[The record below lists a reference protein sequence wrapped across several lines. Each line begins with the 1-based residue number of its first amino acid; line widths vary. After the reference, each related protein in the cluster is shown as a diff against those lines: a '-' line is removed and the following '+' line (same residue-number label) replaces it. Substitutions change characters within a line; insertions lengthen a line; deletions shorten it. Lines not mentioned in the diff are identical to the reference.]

1 MSEQDMRHLREKL
14 LERRRDIFKWVQGFE
29 SDWRALSEREIEMEE
44 EAQKSDLSSLYDQL
58 DERSTEELAEI
69 DLALCRFANGSYGI
83 CEHCRKPIP
92 LKRLEA
98 LPASRLC
105 RKCAHK
111 YETAQRRLP
120 RAGRL
125 MASAELPLEYKNLS
139 NKELRSAVLE
149 HLRDDGRVEMEELEV
164 SCRKGVVYLDGVVP
178 SETEH
183 QILLEVLTDAMGLP
197 CLVDRLRINGLRW
210 QREDRTAGVTPFPPS
225 TDEDEMTEDVFES
238 QEEGL
243 PYECPDG
250 PLPEET

>member
-1 MSEQDMRHLREKL
+1 MSQQDMRHLRGKL
-14 LERRRDIFKWVQGFE
+14 LKRRRDIFKWVQGLE
-29 SDWRALSEREIEMEE
+29 SDWRTLGERDMEMEE
-44 EAQKSDLSSLYDQL
+44 EAQKSDLTRLYDKL

-69 DLALCRFANGSYGI
+69 DLALCRFAGGSYGI
-83 CEHCRKPIP
+83 CEHCGKPIP

-111 YETAQRRLP
+111 YETAQKILP
-120 RAGRL
+120 RAGRV
-125 MASAELPLEYKNLS
+125 MASAELPLEYRNLN
-139 NKELRSAVLE
+139 NKELRLAVLE
-149 HLRDDGRVEMEELEV
+149 HLRDDGRVDMEELEV
-164 SCRKGVVYLDGVVP
+164 SCRKGVVYLDEVVP

-183 QILLEVLTDAMGLP
+183 QILLEVLSDAMGLP
-197 CLVDRLRINGLRW
+197 CIVDHLRINGLRW
-210 QREDRTAGVTPFPPS
+210 EREDRTAGITPFPPS
-225 TDEDEMTEDVFES
+225 TDVDETTEDVFES